1 MIFIP
6 VNRGRYRSRESRK
19 DNKTSRYRKFPVTK
33 NKYNN
38 ILIIMKKEIIFCVLF
53 VALCLKGQAQT
64 PSTFEIPG
72 ERTTTPAVEFPHFP
86 SRMHAFIWRNW
97 TTVSASRLAEVLNTT
112 EDNIQKV
119 ASSMGLDEQKKVD
132 PVWSTAQGYIT
143 VLRHNWHLLPYEQL
157 LVLLGISREELA
169 WRLIEDDF
177 LFVKLGQLKPY
188 CTTLYYEEPTQHMQ
202 QQAAGISKWLKEL
215 EGCIVPET
223 ERFSFTKEMA
233 SEHKKKDTLENN
245 KLALRLVFSYF
256 AEFGDPLKDSEVSSY
271 PDFLLKKLSERGINA
286 VWVHTVLRTLVPP
299 SGVFPGAEDYAE
311 RIRNLNKLVQ
321 RANKYGIKVYLYV
334 NEPRAM
340 PEDFFN
346 TEERKGLIGVKGG
359 QGGNLSSLCTSNK
372 IVLDWL
378 RNSFEKVFSSVPG
391 LGGVFTITASENLT
405 SCASHRKQ
413 AECERCKDVPYDK
426 IIADVNR
433 SIHEGVK
440 KGNPAANVLIYD
452 WAWDDN
458 YAERIIRQLPKDAWL
473 MSVSEWSLP
482 IEREGI
488 ESKVGEY
495 SISSVGPGPRALQYW
510 NWARE
515 AGLKIVAKIQV
526 NTSWELG
533 SVPVIPAMDLI
544 AEHARNLSNE
554 SINGIMFSWS
564 VGGYPSKNMSLF
576 QEVFNNPHKMELG
589 RFAAQYYDKESAPYI
604 RNAWK
609 YFSSGF
615 AEYPYHIGTLYN
627 GPQHMGTANLL
638 YTHPTHYKSTM
649 VGIPYDDLAS
659 WQSIYPTDTW
669 IRQMGKVAEGFNL
682 GSKELE
688 KALKVCNRKSR
699 TTIKKEINLTKA
711 INLHFSSV
719 ILQARFI
726 KERNSY
732 LSTTDKNNRL
742 DNLKIMEECV
752 IKEKSNVK
760 GLLPLVLQDP
770 TIGYESSNQY
780 FYIPQDLK
788 EKYINLNH
796 ILIWLKNERNKL
808 SQDL

>member
-1 MIFIP
+1 
-6 VNRGRYRSRESRK
+6 
-19 DNKTSRYRKFPVTK
+19 
-33 NKYNN
+33 
-38 ILIIMKKEIIFCVLF
+38 MKKKI
-53 VALCLKGQAQT
+53 LCLFFAVICLQGYSQI
-64 PSTFEIPG
+64 PSTLEIPG
-72 ERTTTPAVEFPHFP
+72 ERTTTPAIEFSHFP

-97 TTVSASRLAEVLNTT
+97 TTVPAARLAEVLSTT
-112 EDNIQKV
+112 EGNVQKV
-119 ASSMGLDEQKKVD
+119 AFSMGLNKQKKIN
-132 PVWSTAQGYIT
+132 PVWSSAQGYIT
-143 VLRHNWHLLPYEQL
+143 VLRHNWHLLPYDQL
-157 LVLLGISREELA
+157 LVLLGLSREELA

-188 CTTLYYEEPTQHMQ
+188 CTPLYFQEPSQHMR
-202 QQAAGISKWLKEL
+202 QQATDISKWLREL
-215 EGCIVPET
+215 DGFIVPEVK
-223 ERFSFTKEMA
+223 RFSFAKDIA
-233 SEHKKKDTLENN
+233 SENKRRSLENN
-245 KLALRLVFSYF
+245 KLELRLVFSYF
-256 AEFGDPLKDSEVSSY
+256 AEFGDPLKDPEVSSY
-271 PDFLLKKLSERGINA
+271 PDFLLKKLSEKGINA

-299 SGVFPGAEDYAE
+299 SGIFPGMDDYAD
-311 RIRNLNKLVQ
+311 RISNLNKLVK
-321 RANKYGIKVYLYV
+321 RADKYGIKVYLYV

-346 TEERKGLIGVKGG
+346 TQEKKDLIGVKGG
-359 QGGNLSSLCTSNK
+359 QGGNLFSLCTSNK
-372 IVLDWL
+372 MVLDWM
-378 RNSFEKVFSSVPG
+378 RSSFEKVFSSVPG

-413 AECERCKDVPYDK
+413 AECERCKGVSYDK
-426 IIADVNR
+426 IIADVNKA
-433 SIHEGVK
+433 IHEGVK

-482 IEREGI
+482 IERGGI
-488 ESKVGEY
+488 KSKVGEY

-510 NWARE
+510 KWAKE

-526 NTSWELG
+526 NTTWELG

-576 QEVFNNPHKMELG
+576 QEVFNNPNKMDLLQ
-589 RFAAQYYDKESAPYI
+589 FTVQNYDKESAPYI

-615 AEYPYHIGTLYN
+615 AEYPYHISTLYT

-638 YTHPTHYKSTM
+638 YIHPTRYKSTM
-649 VGIPYDDLAS
+649 VGIPYDDLDS

-669 IRQMGKVAEGFNL
+669 IHQMEKVAAGFDL
-682 GSKELE
+682 GYRELE
-688 KALKVCNRKSR
+688 KAFKAAGKKKRPTIQKEMDRAKV
-699 TTIKKEINLTKA
+699 
-711 INLHFSSV
+711 INLHFSSI
-719 ILQARFI
+719 ILQAKFI
-726 KERNSY
+726 RERNNY
-732 LSTTDKNNRL
+732 LNATDKDVRL
-742 DNLKIMEECV
+742 NSLKIMEECATQ
-752 IKEKSNVK
+752 EKINVK
-760 GLLPLVLQDP
+760 KLLPLALHDP

-796 ILIWLKNERNKL
+796 TLMWLRNERRL
-808 SQDL
+808 P